1 MRPSPYG
8 VPDEFVDVRYHR
20 RCGIHVQTNSDSIND
35 QFQTLLLAH
44 CPITIIAS
52 LLAIGLGVVLIFY
65 PNLHHKSPI
74 YRQLLQKG
82 CCYFHLFPLS
92 FPFVQIE
99 NLQHYSRTKTNSYV
113 RYYETAIFTW
123 IAVHALHL
131 ITVGLT
137 VLGTQLIRPR
147 LLVPQLMILVV
158 LVGFFTLAI
167 LAIITLNAIG
177 SRLTWVSGLISLLFC
192 FFTATNL
199 YLLVLTHR
207 YVADRREIIQRILA
221 NTKTVTFKETHS

>member
-1 MRPSPYG
+1 MRPSPYAM
-8 VPDEFVDVRYHR
+8 PDEFVDVRFHR
-20 RCGIHVQTNSDSIND
+20 RCGIHVQT
-35 QFQTLLLAH
+35 LLLAH
-44 CPITIIAS
+44 CPVTIIAS
-52 LLAIGLGVVLIFY
+52 ILAIGLGIVLIFY

-74 YRQLLQKG
+74 YRQLLQ
-82 CCYFHLFPLS
+82 
-92 FPFVQIE
+92 
-99 NLQHYSRTKTNSYV
+99 HYSRTKTNSYV
-113 RYYETAIFTW
+113 RYYEAAIFTW
-123 IAVHALHL
+123 IAVNALHI

-147 LLVPQLMILVV
+147 LLVPQLVILVV

-177 SRLTWVSGLISLLFC
+177 SRLIWVSGLISLFFC

-221 NTKTVTFKETHS
+221 NTKTVTFKETRS